1 MAMCADFALL
11 AKGWAFRAKH
21 FDNQDF
27 EVATSS
33 SGKWYTGGRGFSLPS
48 SDNDSFDKPKVVE
61 SEKEND
67 LRERTTLTL
76 EISTRERP
84 DVDDVSDHK
93 RQKVE
98 IKEDSS
104 MLIKK
109 SITTKHWSCNWCHLT
124 FSSNH
129 ELKGH
134 LLVHGEYER
143 SFLCE
148 SCDQTFSKVQQLQ
161 HHRQIHAST
170 KPFSCITCGKD
181 LKSAKALDIH
191 EVMKHTESEKIQC
204 RQCPRR
210 VFRNEATLKVHL
222 EGHKESKVPPPDGKR
237 CVILPDKTSPILE
250 ETE

>member
-1 MAMCADFALL
+1 
-11 AKGWAFRAKH
+11 
-21 FDNQDF
+21 
-27 EVATSS
+27 
-33 SGKWYTGGRGFSLPS
+33 
-48 SDNDSFDKPKVVE
+48 
-61 SEKEND
+61 
-67 LRERTTLTL
+67 
-76 EISTRERP
+76 
-84 DVDDVSDHK
+84 
-93 RQKVE
+93 
-98 IKEDSS
+98 

-250 ETE
+250 ETEWIARVFQERCCPFVDFVGSVVDTSTEPEKDDVWIMLIVDVPVYHKKRSIWQCTLSCVRN